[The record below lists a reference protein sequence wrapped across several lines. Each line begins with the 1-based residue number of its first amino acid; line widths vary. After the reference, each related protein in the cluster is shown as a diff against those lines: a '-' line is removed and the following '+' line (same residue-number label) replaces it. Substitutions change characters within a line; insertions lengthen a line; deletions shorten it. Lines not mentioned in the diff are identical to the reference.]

1 MRNLLLL
8 KRFAIASKNENNKEI
23 MDINE
28 RKYFARKYAV
38 NTKAAPAKKY
48 LYFKKCGL
56 GKLAYPEALYLIVSR
71 ELLMK
76 CKFAC

>member
-28 RKYFARKYAV
+28 RKYFARRYAV

-48 LYFKKCGL
+48 L
-56 GKLAYPEALYLIVSR
+56 
-71 ELLMK
+71 
-76 CKFAC
+76 